1 ACCAPTRWP
10 SVPAAPPIPDWRRSC
25 VPAGP
30 TGGSVRPGPRLRDA
44 VPGGPGARVAALAPA
59 QAVAR
64 VQAPAPVPGLG
75 LASALVPVL
84 ALAAALVRVRARP
97 PAPRLWPRAP
107 VTPGEKTGCQAARAP
122 GPHAAPGTALP
133 PEAGLPS
140 AEGGV
145 GCRSSSGLQFLGRHQ
160 TDPGISGL
168 LQAVHHP
175 HQRAV
180 LHALVTP
187 QEESGLP
194 VTSGLGLGDIHQL
207 GKGHRLLLDKER
219 AVSLYRDVHRFQWR
233 RRS

>member
-1 ACCAPTRWP
+1 M
-10 SVPAAPPIPDWRRSC
+10 PAAPPIPDWRRSC

-44 VPGGPGARVAALAPA
+44 VPGGSGARVAALAPA
-59 QAVAR
+59 QAV
-64 VQAPAPVPGLG
+64 
-75 LASALVPVL
+75 ALVPVL

-145 GCRSSSGLQFLGRHQ
+145 GCRS
-160 TDPGISGL
+160 
-168 LQAVHHP
+168 
-175 HQRAV
+175 
-180 LHALVTP
+180 
-187 QEESGLP
+187 
-194 VTSGLGLGDIHQL
+194 
-207 GKGHRLLLDKER
+207 
-219 AVSLYRDVHRFQWR
+219 
-233 RRS
+233 